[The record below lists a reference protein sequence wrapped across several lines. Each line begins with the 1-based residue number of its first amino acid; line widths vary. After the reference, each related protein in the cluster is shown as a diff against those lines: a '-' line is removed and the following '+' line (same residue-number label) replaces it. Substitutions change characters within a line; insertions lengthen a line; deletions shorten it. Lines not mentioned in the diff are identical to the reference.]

1 MTGLTS
7 RQRKIAYLV
16 AIAALLAPIN
26 FLGRPSGKTSQAAPG
41 QKQEDVDGGILAEL
55 RHDYDLGESNLGDV
69 DPSSATMNLV
79 LVGLRGI
86 AANKLWMDAIE
97 NQEQKNWAELEN
109 NVKSIIL
116 LQPHF
121 VKVWEFQGWNLSYNV
136 SAEWDLV
143 QDKYHW
149 IKEGAKFS
157 IRGTKRNVKN
167 AELYWWVGVILG
179 DKIARH
185 DAWMYM
191 RKFFNPKSYNDK
203 DPLVGDPELREKTG
217 EIGPDKEL
225 NPRDRDNFLV
235 AKDWFLIANDADS
248 VEGHAQR
255 RMASIAF
262 RQRPAKSHMAYA
274 EMLQKEGRFNEPGTM
289 LTAWRTGLKN
299 WVDKYDEKDR
309 PGLGKEKF
317 KTIFGLIRVGVD
329 TSKSEE
335 VKALTLLD
343 DPPGKYT
350 ISQKLRSIA
359 TFRSM
364 VNYNYWKTRAT
375 VEGLS
380 STIEAHRHIYNGK
393 QALVA
398 NELDEAVRLLERGLR
413 GFAMLMKEYPE
424 LYTGEE
430 SIAEVVM
437 IGIIAWRDAR
447 KLLGGTTSSTP
458 EDLPWRNASTDDE
471 RELYRSLQRLY
482 KEKQGGME
490 EFRKVYRREIFN
502 AKK

>member
-7 RQRKIAYLV
+7 RQRKIIYLV
-16 AIAALLAPIN
+16 IIAALLAPIN
-26 FLGRPSGKTSQAAPG
+26 FLGRPSSQTTSAGPG

-86 AANKLWMDAIE
+86 AANTLWMDAIK
-97 NQEQKNWAELEN
+97 NQEQKNWAALEN

-121 VKVWEFQGWNLSYNV
+121 VKVWEFQGWNLAYNV

-157 IRGTKRNVKN
+157 IRGTQRNANN

-191 RKFFNPKSYNDK
+191 RKFFNPQSYDEK
-203 DPLVGDPELREKTG
+203 DPLVGDPAIRDKTNNE
-217 EIGPDKEL
+217 EISPDKQL
-225 NPRDRDNFLV
+225 NPEDKDNYLV
-235 AKDWFLIANDADS
+235 AKEWFLKANDADN
-248 VEGHAQR
+248 VDGHRQK
-255 RMASIAF
+255 RMARIAF

-274 EMLQKEGRFNEPGTM
+274 EMLQREGRFDEQSTM
-289 LTAWRTGLKN
+289 LAAWRTGLKN
-299 WVDKYDEKDR
+299 WIDKYDEGNR
-309 PGLGKEKF
+309 PGLGQEKF
-317 KTIFGLIRVGVD
+317 TSVIGGLIRVGVD
-329 TSKSEE
+329 TSDSQQLE
-335 VKALTLLD
+335 ALKRLD
-343 DPPGKYT
+343 GIDVDRKLT
-350 ISQKLRSIA
+350 AIS
-359 TFRSM
+359 TFRSII
-364 VNYNYWKTRAT
+364 NYNYWKTRAT
-375 VEGLS
+375 IEGQE
-380 STIEAHRHIYNGK
+380 STVRSHKYIYDGK
-393 QALVA
+393 QALFD
-398 NELDEAVRLLERGLR
+398 NKLDESIRLLEQGLE
-413 GFAMLMKEYPE
+413 GFAKLLIKYPD

-437 IGIIAWRDAR
+437 IGVIAWRDAR
-447 KLLGGTTSSTP
+447 KLLGVAESGAN
-458 EDLPWRNASTDDE
+458 DLPWRNEADK
-471 RELYRSLQRLY
+471 RALYQALNRLQQ
-482 KEKQGGME
+482 EKQGQME
-490 EFRKVYRREIFN
+490 EFLKIYRRDAFK